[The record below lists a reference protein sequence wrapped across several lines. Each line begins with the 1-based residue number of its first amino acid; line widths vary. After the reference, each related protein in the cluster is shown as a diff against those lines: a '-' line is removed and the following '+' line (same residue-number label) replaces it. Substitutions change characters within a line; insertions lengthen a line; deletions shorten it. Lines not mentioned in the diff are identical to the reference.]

1 MSLSLLIQPANLPLS
16 PLPHPFIQ
24 GIANN
29 SNLFLHVMKW
39 LLVVFSI
46 SNNKN
51 TVGQWANSWKW
62 VGLKGPKPPGSD
74 CGDPVSHGDRL
85 ARQISLS
92 HCKDCSGQE
101 VIKATSTLRNVPTS
115 CVYFSHFLQWA
126 LDHKMCVCNGHA
138 TGTVLCIL
146 SQNIVKFCSWIT
158 DYINYP
164 LYVNY

>member
-16 PLPHPFIQ
+16 PLPHSFIQ

-101 VIKATSTLRNVPTS
+101 VIKATSTLRNVRVASISVTS
-115 CVYFSHFLQWA
+115 YSEH
-126 LDHKMCVCNGHA
+126 
-138 TGTVLCIL
+138 
-146 SQNIVKFCSWIT
+146 WIT
-158 DYINYP
+158 RCVFVMAMP
-164 LYVNY
+164 QGQCCVSSHKTL